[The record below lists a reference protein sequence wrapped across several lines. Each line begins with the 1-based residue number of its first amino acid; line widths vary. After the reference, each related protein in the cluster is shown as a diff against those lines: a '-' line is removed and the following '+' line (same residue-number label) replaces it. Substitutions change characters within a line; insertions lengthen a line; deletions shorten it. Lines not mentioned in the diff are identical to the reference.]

1 MICKWRWKF
10 WAPPNLKPRRSILQE
25 FFGPGLNYHNSES
38 GITWTCY
45 QVLMVF
51 ADNRMSRSAFRDLCA
66 YTITQLHIPTWTG
79 EMGSELLRK
88 YRRSVIKS
96 FTFSHYSYFCGAFQ
110 SLRPNEKNFKKMISK
125 HILLRI
131 WWLAPNLEFPI
142 SNEATGQIFDVA
154 IADNILISC
163 QPNNQSCKNRF
174 LDERCMKEYLKTQR
188 MPLPFHPTSECH
200 TRWSFRFTRFSIFWT
215 LGGER
220 GN

>member
-1 MICKWRWKF
+1 
-10 WAPPNLKPRRSILQE
+10 
-25 FFGPGLNYHNSES
+25 
-38 GITWTCY
+38 
-45 QVLMVF
+45 
-51 ADNRMSRSAFRDLCA
+51 
-66 YTITQLHIPTWTG
+66 
-79 EMGSELLRK
+79 MGSELLRK

-174 LDERCMKEYLKTQR
+174 LDERCEKEYLKTQR
-188 MPLPFHPTSECH
+188 MPLPFHPAQLQNVIQGDLLDSQGFPYFEL
-200 TRWSFRFTRFSIFWT
+200 WGEK
-215 LGGER
+215 GGTNLLSKFCCNITIWQCNATKCNEQTNATTQR
-220 GN
+220 NDRLSHAGV